1 MQEKGLEIHFERVG
15 NLPLIVRLSSLLSS
29 FSVKKPVFLPLPG
42 KFSFFELLRPV
53 SQPQCL
59 LEHLNPTQSQRFCH
73 LKSGDFSEIILDW
86 LASGD
91 FSEIILDWFG
101 SGDFSEITLDRFESG

>member
-1 MQEKGLEIHFERVG
+1 MQEKGLEFHFERVG

-42 KFSFFELLRPV
+42 KFSFFELLCPV
-53 SQPQCL
+53 SRPQCL

-73 LKSGDFSEIILDW
+73 LKSGDFSEIIL
-86 LASGD
+86 G
-91 FSEIILDWFG
+91 
-101 SGDFSEITLDRFESG
+101 